1 MSKPTVAIVGRPNVG
16 KSTLFNRILGGRPAI
31 VSDRPGTTRDRH
43 FGDAEW
49 QGRRFWVVDTGGLVP
64 ESDDSMDR
72 AIRQQ
77 VEFALAESDVVV
89 FLVDG
94 KEGVHPVDQAIS
106 ERLRRAQ
113 GAVVLAVNKLD
124 DLERST
130 AQLDFYELGFG
141 EPLGARYAIP
151 VGLFDIA
158 KGAVPVL
165 VFAPQASDSQLFALA
180 CGIAAIVGH
189 VFSVFV
195 RFRGGKGVA
204 TAAGVMLGLTPLALG
219 VAALVWLVL
228 VALTGYVS
236 LASIVAAA
244 VLPVAVYLL
253 ERPDRPEILWLDALV
268 AAAIIWLHRA
278 NIRRLLN
285 GTENRF
291 GRRAAPP
298 ARP

>member
-1 MSKPTVAIVGRPNVG
+1 MTAAASLCLLASYFVGANPTGYLAGRLNRGIDLREHGSKNLGATNVYR
-16 KSTLFNRILGGRPAI
+16 T
-31 VSDRPGTTRDRH
+31 
-43 FGDAEW
+43 
-49 QGRRFWVVDTGGLVP
+49 
-64 ESDDSMDR
+64 
-72 AIRQQ
+72 
-77 VEFALAESDVVV
+77 
-89 FLVDG
+89 
-94 KEGVHPVDQAIS
+94 
-106 ERLRRAQ
+106 
-113 GAVVLAVNKLD
+113 
-124 DLERST
+124 
-130 AQLDFYELGFG
+130 
-141 EPLGARYAIP
+141 LGARYAIP